1 MTSLTLLVAKVPT
14 AKSIPSNNTS
24 YCGPIGGS
32 GWQLAVDYCS
42 PLTACPSGTPA
53 ECGNGWTCYSGIECS
68 RSPEEVEENFD
79 GDQYV
84 APSVDLQSE
93 TNSVPA
99 AAEVTSESDQVSP
112 FQVQSEPLATTE
124 IQYEQNGSP
133 HVTNEETIYHG
144 PKLPVINA
152 PGVAFGSE
160 GDPSSTSQLVNGE
173 SAPEGAS
180 SPVGGDDCYCGH
192 SADVTAQVARAYTT
206 MIQDCNCLRKC
217 VNGACP
223 SGQMAFHGINCG
235 EKDDHLSQTPY
246 VVGSAESNEPEAPAS
261 VEKLEASTSNNP
273 SVLGEPGQTSQSASG
288 GQPSSISNGSVPSPG
303 ESSAENTTPQVGSDV
318 EQAEEENMFFCGR
331 CA

>member
-99 AAEVTSESDQVSP
+99 TAEVLGDEDGPV
-112 FQVQSEPLATTE
+112 QVQSEPPATTE
-124 IQYEQNGSP
+124 LQSEQNGLP
-133 HVTNEETIYHG
+133 PVTNEETIYQS
-144 PKLPVINA
+144 PVINA
-152 PGVAFGSE
+152 PGVSFGSE
-160 GDPSSTSQLVNGE
+160 GDPPSPVVSQQDRPGE
-173 SAPEGAS
+173 TAPDGAS
-180 SPVGGDDCYCGH
+180 TSPVGGDDCYCVH
-192 SADVTAQVARAYTT
+192 SADGAVQIARAYHT
-206 MIQDCNCLRKC
+206 MIQDCSHLRKC
-217 VNGACP
+217 VNGSCP
-223 SGQMAFHGINCG
+223 SGQMAFFGINCDENNG
-235 EKDDHLSQTPY
+235 NQLESSTSQTPDA
-246 VVGSAESNEPEAPAS
+246 VGSAESNESEAPAS
-261 VEKLEASTSNNP
+261 DDKLEASTSNNP
-273 SVLGEPGQTSQSASG
+273 SQVVGEPESG
-288 GQPSSISNGSVPSPG
+288 GPTSNGSVPSPSELSEEIFTSKVG
-303 ESSAENTTPQVGSDV
+303 SGVELAEVENT
-318 EQAEEENMFFCGR
+318 FFCGR
-331 CA
+331 CV